1 MSYKWVIHINPLI
14 YGFKWVQNGLVI
26 GEQQANGFMIERKQH
41 WIHQDSVQQKTLVVV
56 NKEKKKKQGLAW
68 SSWSTGHG
76 TWGLLSH
83 KIVPT

>member
-56 NKEKKKKQGLAW
+56 NKEKKKKTRVGLVVMVNW
-68 SSWSTGHG
+68 SWDLGFA
-76 TWGLLSH
+76 LS
-83 KIVPT
+83 